1 LLQKATI
8 ALYNYLRGVCGEV
21 GVDPFSHITSDMTRG
36 NGLKL
41 CQGRFTLDV
50 RKYFFSERVVM
61 YWNRLPREVVDSLSM
76 EVFNKCLDVV
86 LRDMV

>member
-1 LLQKATI
+1 
-8 ALYNYLRGVCGEV
+8 
-21 GVDPFSHITSDMTRG
+21 MRG

-50 RKYFFSERVVM
+50 RKYFFSKRVVM

-76 EVFNKCLDVV
+76 DVFNKCLDVV
-86 LRDMV
+86 LRDMVWWEVLVIGGSRRSFPTLVIL